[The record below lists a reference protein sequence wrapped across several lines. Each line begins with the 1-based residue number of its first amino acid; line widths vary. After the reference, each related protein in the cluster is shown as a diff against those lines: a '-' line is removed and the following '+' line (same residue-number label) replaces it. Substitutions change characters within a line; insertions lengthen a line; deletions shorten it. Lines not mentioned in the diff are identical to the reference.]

1 MGGRNTDKSLKKTSR
16 NGRYWDRSFLKK
28 IVLTLTIFTDM
39 TGPVTAIL

>member
-1 MGGRNTDKSLKKTSR
+1 MGDTGTQK
-16 NGRYWDRSFLKK
+16 FLKK